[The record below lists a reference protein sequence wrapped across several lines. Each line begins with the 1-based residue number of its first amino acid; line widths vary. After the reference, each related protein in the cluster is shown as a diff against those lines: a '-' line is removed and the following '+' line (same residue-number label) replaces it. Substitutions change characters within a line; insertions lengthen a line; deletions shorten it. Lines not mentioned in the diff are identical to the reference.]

1 MTGEKL
7 AMLRKAAGLTQA
19 DLAGLLGVHPKSVQY
34 WEGKQADE
42 IKPREG
48 AVTLETVAETMETMA
63 ALRGM
68 DYADPDRAMPAP
80 YDLEPVHRGDLL
92 LLSDREAAAG
102 DLVVCFTVDGKPE
115 KMGLIYPTEGG
126 GLVQMDQAGVVC
138 EIPERAAYRVVAY
151 HIRSTGAAPDGGR

>member
-7 AMLRKAAGLTQA
+7 ALLRKAAGLSQA
-19 DLAGLLGVHPKSVQY
+19 DLAGLLSVHPKSVAY
-34 WEGKQADE
+34 WEQKRTDE
-42 IKPREG
+42 IRPREG
-48 AVTLETVAETMETMA
+48 ADELAMVAETMETMA

-80 YDLEPVHRGDLL
+80 YDMEPVHRGDLL
-92 LLSDREAAAG
+92 LLSDRAAAAG
-102 DLVVCFTVDGKPE
+102 DLVVSFDVGGKPE
-115 KMGLIYPTEGG
+115 RMGKVYPTEGG